1 MLWRNT
7 AATRKLVQAWADL
20 RMHPHSWDQEK
31 KYFSDQVGLHGSK
44 PCSVPSSVLQQS

>member
-20 RMHPHSWDQEK
+20 RLHPMSRIEEGRR
-31 KYFSDQVGLHGSK
+31 YFSDQVQCRALG
-44 PCSVPSSVLQQS
+44 